1 MGWGMARKLVTCRVT
16 DGAARVQAR
25 RDLRHGRTRRTR
37 MKIEHGGAVGT
48 NHVLIEHLS
57 AFLAEA

>member
-1 MGWGMARKLVTCRVT
+1 LMVVNALAPKAGFFIMGWGMARKLVTCRVT

-37 MKIEHGGAVGT
+37 MQIEHG
-48 NHVLIEHLS
+48 
-57 AFLAEA
+57 